1 MVTYKGFVT
10 STFLYMTQRYASV
23 TPALQNYKRDAV
35 KGKLYWNMMKK
46 CEYTFT

>member
-23 TPALQNYKRDAV
+23 TPALQNYKRVCMEKTAA
-35 KGKLYWNMMKK
+35 LHALQALQYI
-46 CEYTFT
+46 